1 MERIFLCK
9 FCNKNFSSKS
19 NLITHITK
27 AKYCILKRSNSTELS
42 QNFES
47 LSNKE
52 IIQHDSIELS
62 SSRFSKVIDHKCKYC
77 SKSFTSK
84 HFLLSHMSKCNDRV
98 LQEQKTYFES
108 RLQEQKTFFETNL
121 HAQKTLFEIRLQ
133 EQKILSKNTIHERE
147 KLLQQQKI
155 LFENTLHEREKLL
168 QEQKILFENKLH
180 EREKLLQE
188 KDSVISI
195 FKEQIAVLQDKLG
208 FVALEGARKPTIQTN
223 NANTTT
229 NVTQILT
236 PFNLSDDDILAIVQH
251 KLDENSFLN
260 SQKGVAKFCVE
271 NILKDEDGKMRMIC
285 TDPSRERFKYMDEN
299 GVVKE
304 DIKARQFIQKLYPPL
319 HLVSEKLY
327 CNIVENCNKSR
338 EKIEKGEEKI
348 DPYRIKVREEAADK
362 AWIEIRLLKNEDS
375 NKTFRK
381 ELSIGSNV

>member
-1 MERIFLCK
+1 MEHIFLCK

-27 AKYCILKRSNSTELS
+27 AKYCILMRSNSTELS
-42 QNFES
+42 QNLES

-52 IIQHDSIELS
+52 ILQHDSIELS

-98 LQEQKTYFES
+98 LQEQKTLFES

-121 HAQKTLFEIRLQ
+121 HVQKSLFETRLQ
-133 EQKILSKNTIHERE
+133 EQKILSKNT
-147 KLLQQQKI
+147 
-155 LFENTLHEREKLL
+155 LHEKEKLL
-168 QEQKILFENKLH
+168 QEQKILFENTLH

-208 FVALEGARKPTIQTN
+208 YVALEGARKPTIQTN
-223 NANTTT
+223 SGNTT

-236 PFNLSDDDILAIVQH
+236 PFNLNDDDILAIVQH

>member
-1 MERIFLCK
+1 MEKELTCE
-9 FCNKNFSSKS
+9 FCNKSFSSKS
-19 NLITHITK
+19 NLTAHK
-27 AKYCILKRSNSTELS
+27 SRAKYCISKRNG
-42 QNFES
+42 N
-47 LSNKE
+47 
-52 IIQHDSIELS
+52 IIIPDISY
-62 SSRFSKVIDHKCKYC
+62 KCSYC
-77 SKSFTSK
+77 EKSFTTK
-84 HFLLSHMSKCNDRV
+84 QFLATHKTKCNNKIV
-98 LQEQKTYFES
+98 KEQSVVFEQKLE
-108 RLQEQKTFFETNL
+108 EQKRFFEI
-121 HAQKTLFEIRLQ
+121 K
-133 EQKILSKNTIHERE
+133 
-147 KLLQQQKI
+147 
-155 LFENTLHEREKLL
+155 L
-168 QEQKILFENKLH
+168 QEQKILFENTLH

-208 FVALEGARKPTIQTN
+208 YVALEGARKPTIQTN
-223 NANTTT
+223 SGNTT

-236 PFNLSDDDILAIVQH
+236 PFNLNDDDILAIVQH

>member
-1 MERIFLCK
+1 MEHIFLCK

-27 AKYCILKRSNSTELS
+27 AKYCILKRTNNSELSHLKSVPNKENLQDDCTELS
-42 QNFES
+42 N
-47 LSNKE
+47 
-52 IIQHDSIELS
+52 
-62 SSRFSKVIDHKCKYC
+62 KVIDYKCKYC

-84 HFLLSHMSKCNDRV
+84 HFLLSHTAKCNDRV
-98 LQEQKTYFES
+98 LQEQKI
-108 RLQEQKTFFETNL
+108 FFETKL
-121 HAQKTLFEIRLQ
+121 QEQKTLFEIKLQ
-133 EQKILSKNTIHERE
+133 EQKTLFDSTHQEQKTLCDSK
-147 KLLQQQKI
+147 
-155 LFENTLHEREKLL
+155 L
-168 QEQKILFENKLH
+168 QEQKNIFESK
-180 EREKLLQE
+180 LQE
-188 KDSVISI
+188 KDSVVSIFKEQIAI

-236 PFNLSDDDILAIVQH
+236 PFNLNDDDILAIVKH

-260 SQKGVAKFCVE
+260 AQKGVAKFCVD

-304 DIKARQFIQKLYPPL
+304 DIKARHFIEKLYPPL
-319 HLVSEKLY
+319 HLISEKLY

-381 ELSIGSNV
+381 ELAIGSNV